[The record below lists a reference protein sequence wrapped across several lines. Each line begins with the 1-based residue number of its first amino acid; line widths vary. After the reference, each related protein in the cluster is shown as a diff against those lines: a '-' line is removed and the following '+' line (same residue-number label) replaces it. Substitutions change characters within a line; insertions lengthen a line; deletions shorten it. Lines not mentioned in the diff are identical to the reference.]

1 MAKKTMGKSTK
12 STASSWWEERQRIL
26 AGLKETTP
34 IKAKPKR
41 NKTKKAAKPKK
52 SKKIKK
58 ASKKVTKT
66 RRTSKSKRRT
76 KK

>member
-1 MAKKTMGKSTK
+1 MANKTKGKSTK
-12 STASSWWEERQRIL
+12 STTSSWWEERQKIM

-41 NKTKKAAKPKK
+41 TKAKKATKPKK
-52 SKKIKK
+52 AKKTKK

-66 RRTSKSKRRT
+66 RRMSKSKRMR